1 MNKLY
6 NIMTAEE
13 LLDEVEGEVGDKIR
27 DFFRE
32 LQVEIAE
39 LEASLEENEESIKEM
54 NTAATASDS
63 RIEDLEQMVDDLVAE
78 TTELEIALFIWNLD
92 RLCLRFLVPYL
103 FLKEIKKL
111 SIVYS
116 AW

>member
-1 MNKLY
+1 MTNKLY

-13 LLDEVEGEVGDKIR
+13 LLDEVEGEVGGKIR

-39 LEASLEENEESIKEM
+39 LEASLEENEESIEEM
-54 NTAATASDS
+54 KTAATASDN

-78 TTELEIALFIWNLD
+78 TTELKAHINLMESTHD
-92 RLCLRFLVPYL
+92 G
-103 FLKEIKKL
+103 I
-111 SIVYS
+111 I
-116 AW
+116 

>member
-13 LLDEVEGEVGDKIR
+13 LLDEVEGEVGNKIR
-27 DFFRE
+27 NFFRE

-39 LEASLEENEESIKEM
+39 LEDSLEENEESIEEM
-54 NTAATASDS
+54 KTAATASDN

-78 TTELEIALFIWNLD
+78 ATE
-92 RLCLRFLVPYL
+92 
-103 FLKEIKKL
+103 LKEINQVLCEAVDNLEHKL
-111 SIVYS
+111 NQMEQ
-116 AW
+116 AQ